1 MRATPHPAVRNWI
14 ANVERDTLFTTV
26 ITEAEIHAGIAML
39 PRGRR
44 RTGMAEAATAMFAA
58 TFPGR
63 ILPLGR
69 PAAAH
74 FAAIMAARKAAGLHD
89 SPMDSLIAATA
100 LAHGA
105 SAIATRDLSGFAEC
119 GLPLIN
125 PWGD

>member
-1 MRATPHPAVRNWI
+1 MRDTPHPLVRAWI
-14 ANVERDTLFTTV
+14 ATAARDDLFTTV
-26 ITEAEIHAGIAML
+26 ITEADVYAGIAML

-44 RTGMAEAATAMFAA
+44 RAGLADAAAAMFAA

-69 PAAAH
+69 PSAPH
-74 FAAIMAARKAAGLHD
+74 FADIMAARKAAGRHD
-89 SPMDSLIAATA
+89 SPMDSLIAAIA
-100 LAHGA
+100 RAHGA

-119 GLPLIN
+119 GVPLIN